1 MKKIKKRVIIYTI
14 NDSLFTMPLVLYIC
28 KVISKEFD
36 IEILLSKRNFFYKLK
51 VLLCFIFFGS
61 LIDLYKLR
69 KKKVSL
75 NEVLN
80 NKIKLIYKPYKKYSY
95 GLSINHSN
103 KIKINKNF
111 DVYNFHLGNFNY
123 QRGIFIF
130 FYKYLYNWKYLDL
143 TFHKIDKSFDK
154 GEVLN
159 TKKIDISKKNSIQIC
174 SIYQSN
180 YKFIKDCL
188 RIIKKNKTGT
198 KKKSIVKGLYNSEPS
213 FLTILKV
220 IFLGNYL

>member
-130 FYKYLYNWKYLDL
+130 FY
-143 TFHKIDKSFDK
+143 
-154 GEVLN
+154 
-159 TKKIDISKKNSIQIC
+159 
-174 SIYQSN
+174 
-180 YKFIKDCL
+180 
-188 RIIKKNKTGT
+188 
-198 KKKSIVKGLYNSEPS
+198 
-213 FLTILKV
+213 
-220 IFLGNYL
+220 